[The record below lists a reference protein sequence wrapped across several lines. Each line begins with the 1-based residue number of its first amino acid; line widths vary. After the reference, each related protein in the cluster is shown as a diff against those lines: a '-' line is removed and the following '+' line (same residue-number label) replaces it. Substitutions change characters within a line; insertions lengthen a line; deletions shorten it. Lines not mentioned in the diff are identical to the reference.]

1 MKPFSRNT
9 YLIIWFLES
18 GTSNNE
24 CADIYLG
31 PSAFSE
37 PETQNMKAYVES
49 LNPTPIL
56 GHSIHSYSQLWLWP
70 YGYGYNEY
78 PENYQEI
85 VSVVPFFF
93 IFLWNQFHF
102 FFHRKNWLKTQLRL
116 FIKFTE
122 LDLTLSIL
130 LIFVRNYSSRKK
142 SLDIFQQ
149 FNFF

>member
-1 MKPFSRNT
+1 MWRKNRRHHSSGCYGVDLNRNFGFHWGGKMIKKWLKLFSVRNT
-9 YLIIWFLES
+9 YFIIWFLES

-49 LNPTPIL
+49 LNPIPIL

-85 VSVVPFFF
+85 VSCVCVPLFC
-93 IFLWNQFHF
+93 IFSWNQ
-102 FFHRKNWLKTQLRL
+102 L
-116 FIKFTE
+116 
-122 LDLTLSIL
+122 
-130 LIFVRNYSSRKK
+130 
-142 SLDIFQQ
+142 
-149 FNFF
+149 NFFS